1 MSRGKVLRL
10 KRGQLAFIAGTAV
23 YARDG
28 KIDLYVY
35 GNGEII
41 MPNDVRS
48 VGQFDTKESIDKVW
62 REVNGNQVDEE
73 DMQGA

>member
-1 MSRGKVLRL
+1 MSRGKILRL

-28 KIDLYVY
+28 KIELYVY
-35 GNGEII
+35 GDGEII

-48 VGQFDTKESIDKVW
+48 VGQFDTKEAIDKMW
-62 REVNGNQVDEE
+62 RDVNGNQMDK
-73 DMQGA
+73 DDL